1 MKLVLVTA
9 AILLSGCVKSSDIR
23 TPAHVDTP
31 DEIEIEIEIT
41 NPKLIAAAE
50 WEVISSKSVTPICT
64 EDDLQ

>member
-23 TPAHVDTP
+23 TPVHVDTP
-31 DEIEIEIEIT
+31 DEVEVEIT